1 MGILDW
7 YSLIHHIPPRPLYLR
22 AKVRQRLA
30 RIGAIALKN
39 SVYLLPRTEECLE
52 DFQWLAQEIVKG
64 GGEAFVC
71 AMSFTDPARE
81 RAVVEQFRGARAE
94 DYDALVRES
103 RSAKQGEDP
112 AARIAR
118 LRHQFEELRAIDFF
132 PTNRQ
137 KEVSRMLDKLES
149 RRKESKQGKGKAA
162 ALVGKTWV
170 TRRGVKVDRISTA
183 WMIRRFIDSKARFR
197 LIDAAS
203 ESKRPGEISF
213 DMAQADFTHDGDRC
227 TFESLLREVG
237 RRDGALEKVAQI
249 VHDIDLKDGKYGR
262 PETPGVQRLLEGI
275 LETSADDDGRL
286 MRGFELF
293 DQLYESF
300 RKTSSDRETPAKRSR
315 KANAR

>member
-1 MGILDW
+1 M
-7 YSLIHHIPPRPLYLR
+7 
-22 AKVRQRLA
+22 
-30 RIGAIALKN
+30 ALKN
-39 SVYLLPRTEECLE
+39 SVYLLPRTEDCLE

-71 AMSFTDPARE
+71 AMSFIEPARE
-81 RAVVEQFRGARAE
+81 RAVVEQFRSARAE
-94 DYDALVRES
+94 DYDALVRET
-103 RSAKQGEDP
+103 RSAKGGEGP
-112 AARIAR
+112 AARMAR
-118 LRHQFEELRAIDFF
+118 LRRQFEELRAIDFF
-132 PTNRQ
+132 PTSRQ

-149 RRKESKQGKGKAA
+149 RRRESKRGKGKAA

-183 WMIRRFIDSKARFR
+183 WMIRRFIDSSARLR

-203 ESKRPGEISF
+203 ESRRAGEISF

-237 RRDGALEKVAQI
+237 PRDAALEKVAQI

-286 MRGFELF
+286 TRGFELF

-300 RKTSSDRETPAKRSR
+300 RKTGSDRGTPGKRSR